1 MLFLMVVLSES
12 SMQNTKHQLP
22 LPAWSHCITRA
33 ANMQVH
39 HSRNLQ
45 CQVLVSDALLETS
58 KQTEQNLQEYD
69 GPQRKATV
77 SICLLCLYICAAL
90 LFIIL
95 RA

>member
-1 MLFLMVVLSES
+1 
-12 SMQNTKHQLP
+12 
-22 LPAWSHCITRA
+22 
-33 ANMQVH
+33 MQVH

-77 SICLLCLYICAAL
+77 SICFVVFVYLCGITIHHLEGLRVCTELGALGPMKYIQDRM
-90 LFIIL
+90 FF
-95 RA
+95 RARG